1 MIHLLK
7 KKLTKDGVKL
17 NRKEEVL

>member
-7 KKLTKDGVKL
+7 KKLTKVGVKL

>member
-1 MIHLLK
+1 MIHVLK
-7 KKLTKDGVKL
+7 KKLTKVGVKL